1 MSRPV
6 WTGSLDFGPLHFPV
20 RLHAAVSSKRLH
32 FHLLHD
38 ADGARIQQ
46 KRVCSADGEEVSYEH
61 VVKGYEVSPGR
72 YVPLSHG
79 ELEALEPQARDS
91 IHLEDFVAL
100 SEVEPLLLDT
110 SYHVMPG
117 EGAWRPLASLALALR
132 ASGRVGIGSLVL
144 QQKGHLCVVRPHAR
158 GLVLS
163 TLHYADELVPQDSFP
178 EFSPR
183 LPDEDE
189 VESVLRLVQAHSTS
203 FEPLRYHDLHRERLL
218 AFIARRAR
226 SRGVLPAA
234 PPASERRPPSS
245 VEVPSVPSRASR
257 EARGEVRVRQE
268 AARSV
273 REGVPLKRTG
283 RKSSSRKKGDS
294 GGRGGR

>member
-6 WTGSLDFGPLHFPV
+6 WTGSLDFGPLHVPV
-20 RLHAAVSSKRLH
+20 RLHGAVSPRKLH

-46 KRVCSADGEEVSYEH
+46 KRVCSADGEEVPYEH
-61 VVKGYEVSPGR
+61 VVKGYEISPGR
-72 YVPLSHG
+72 YVPLSRG
-79 ELEALEPQARDS
+79 ELEALEPQARRS
-91 IHLEDFVAL
+91 IHLEDFVEL
-100 SEVEPLLLDT
+100 SEVDPLLLDT
-110 SYHVMPG
+110 SYHVLPG
-117 EGAWRPLASLALALR
+117 EGAWRPYAALALALR
-132 ASGRVGIGSLVL
+132 ASGRVGVGYFVL
-144 QQKGHLCVVRPHAR
+144 QQKGHLCAVRPYGR

-183 LPDEDE
+183 LPDEHE

-218 AFIARRAR
+218 SFIERRAR

-234 PPASERRPPSS
+234 PVEVLRAPPRASE
-245 VEVPSVPSRASR
+245 

-268 AARSV
+268 AARAA
-273 REGVPLKRTG
+273 RERAP
-283 RKSSSRKKGDS
+283 SSRKKKGDS
-294 GGRGGR
+294 GRRGGR